1 MPSSKRIE
9 REKRTDP
16 ERPKRRVARQ
26 SEPADWS
33 LADPELV
40 CKLVYNV
47 TGAGGAVRFGYTSD
61 GGAYA
66 IGFYGDGE
74 PYTEY
79 VRPNEDINVV
89 LRELAENWSV

>member
-1 MPSSKRIE
+1 MPTSKQVE
-9 REKRTDP
+9 RQKRSDP
-16 ERPKRRVARQ
+16 ERPQRRRAHQ

-33 LADPELV
+33 LANPELV
-40 CKLVYNV
+40 VKLILNV

-66 IGFYGDGE
+66 VGFYGDGA

-79 VRPNEDINVV
+79 VRPNEDIDEV
-89 LRELAENWSV
+89 LAEWVAAWTA

>member
-9 REKRTDP
+9 REKRSDP
-16 ERPKRRVARQ
+16 ERPKRRTQRQ

-33 LADPELV
+33 LVEPE
-40 CKLVYNV
+40 KLVRLVLNV
-47 TGAGGAVRFGYTSD
+47 TGVGGAVRFGYTSD

-74 PYTEY
+74 PFTEY
-79 VRPNEDINVV
+79 IRPNEDINAVMEEFIQAWVV
-89 LRELAENWSV
+89 